1 MKIRTLED
9 NFSKRTL
16 WWLFVMG
23 YFLMVYAPR
32 FIMEGMFGDGLTYS
46 SIGRNMALGLGSF
59 WAPYFSSSFWLPFN
73 TTKVFYEHPP
83 LAMYLQSLLFRLF
96 GDQLF
101 VEKLYSFLICLS
113 TVLGIV
119 LIWRLILKE
128 THWVRWDWLPVIIW
142 LGMPEVEWTV
152 PNNMLDNTQ
161 AMFCVFGVYF
171 FIVAT
176 FDRSSF
182 LMALISGCCIFMGFL
197 SKGPVSFFVIVFPFL
212 FFFIGNN
219 KSKVFFNG
227 LGLILGL
234 ILPLLFCYYYPPAR
248 LFLTRYINQQFLSAL
263 LGNREIADSSDAFWG
278 HFYIFKS
285 IYNQIFTG
293 IIFIILVFGLIIWKK
308 GKAAFSFIT
317 DQYWRFFWVF
327 TVFAISGSFP
337 IALSSKQ
344 ADYYLLPSTPFY
356 AISIAIL
363 GVILFKVIEN
373 DIIISFRKR
382 LVFLSVLAYL
392 FISLG
397 YASYHIGKVRKY
409 EKDIIHDLPILAK
422 YIPKSSKIWVCPEMM
437 NDFTIHTYL
446 QRYLRA
452 ELTLREE
459 DTKYFLSQINGC
471 SPPSVPSNEKKEP
484 FERFRLFVVKE

>member
-1 MKIRTLED
+1 MKIKELED
-9 NFSKRTL
+9 KFSKRAL
-16 WWLFVMG
+16 WWLFVLG
-23 YFLMVYAPR
+23 YFLLVYAPR

-46 SIGRNMALGLGSF
+46 SIGRNMAMGQGSF

-101 VEKLYSFLICLS
+101 VEKLYSLIICLS

-119 LIWRLILKE
+119 LIWRLIFKE
-128 THWVRWDWLPVIIW
+128 SHWVRWDWLPVIIW
-142 LGMPEVEWTV
+142 FGMPEVEWTV

-161 AMFCVFGVYF
+161 ALFCVFGVYF
-171 FIVAT
+171 FMLAN
-176 FDRSSF
+176 FKRPSF
-182 LMALISGCCIFMGFL
+182 LIALISGCCIFLGFL
-197 SKGPVSFFVIVFPFL
+197 SKGPVSLFVIVFPVL
-212 FFFIGNN
+212 YLYIGKN
-219 KSKVFFNG
+219 KSKVVFNG

-234 ILPLLFCYYYPPAR
+234 LLPLLFCFYYPPAR

-278 HFYIFKS
+278 HFYIFRS
-285 IYNQIFTG
+285 IYNQILSG
-293 IIFIILVFGLIIWKK
+293 LIFNLLVFILILWKK
-308 GKAAFSFIT
+308 GKSSFSFKS
-317 DQYWRFFWVF
+317 DSNWKYFWVF
-327 TVFAISGSFP
+327 TVLAISGSFP

-356 AISIAIL
+356 AISLAIL
-363 GVILFKVIEN
+363 GVILLKVVENEIVIEL
-373 DIIISFRKR
+373 RKKVV
-382 LVFLSVLAYL
+382 LLSVAVYL
-392 FISLG
+392 FISIG
-397 YASYHIGKVRKY
+397 FASYHIGKVRKY

-452 ELTLREE
+452 ELTLNEN

-471 SPPSVPSNEKKEP
+471 SPPAISSNEKLEN
-484 FERFRLFVVKE
+484 FEKFRLFVVKE